1 MVRRCTV
8 AAFWLVLVLFVV
20 RHPDNA
26 ARTVHA
32 LGDVLALLA
41 DALALVTAVL

>member
-1 MVRRCTV
+1 MMRRCTV

-26 ARTVHA
+26 ARAVRA
-32 LGDVLALLA
+32 IARGLALTA
-41 DALALVTAVL
+41 DALARFTTAF

>member
-1 MVRRCTV
+1 MVRRCIV
-8 AAFWLVLVLFVV
+8 AVFWLVLGLFVV

-32 LGDVLALLA
+32 LGDVLALTA
-41 DALALVTAVL
+41 DALARFTTAF